1 VSHFLPQIAGE
12 YRSKFMNS
20 FNAILNGS
28 LSGVLSWEQW
38 EALCQ
43 RILDG
48 SNGWYVYAVGNGI
61 PDSELNGA
69 ALAVVLEEI
78 DALLRRDHD
87 QDYCG
92 IVYVDD
98 FTEPT
103 LIKIYDPNNLGSSCG
118 SSGRQ
123 IPPGWILS
131 RMPPEPIASD
141 IPLPNNRRRWW
152 QGLLQKLS
160 PGDSAPE

>member
-1 VSHFLPQIAGE
+1 M
-12 YRSKFMNS
+12 KS
-20 FNAILNGS
+20 FDAALNGS
-28 LSGVLSWEQW
+28 LSGVLRWEQW
-38 EALCQ
+38 EALCKQ
-43 RILDG
+43 ILEDG
-48 SNGWYVYAVGNGI
+48 NDWYVYAIGHGI
-61 PDSELNGA
+61 PDTTLNGT
-69 ALAVVLEEI
+69 ALATMLEEI
-78 DALLRRDHD
+78 DSLLRRDHD
-87 QDYCG
+87 VDYCG

-103 LIKIYDPNNLGSSCG
+103 LVKIYDPNNLGASCG

-152 QGLLQKLS
+152 QGLLDKLS
-160 PGDSAPE
+160 LGDSEQK